1 MGLIVGL
8 ADKHEMKM
16 GQRQERAGQGMAE
29 HGRAIEQSTR
39 DKKRKLFK

>member
-8 ADKHEMKM
+8 ADKHEMKWAKDGK
-16 GQRQERAGQGMAE
+16 GQGRAGQ
-29 HGRAIEQSTR
+29 GRAIEQSTR

>member
-8 ADKHEMKM
+8 ADKHEMKWAKDGK
-16 GQRQERAGQGMAE
+16 GQ
-29 HGRAIEQSTR
+29 GRAIEQSTR